1 MAKTLWSS
9 SVRAMCRSPL
19 RRQLHQLPPMPPAL
33 EEGCVPFLSQ
43 RTAQLLWTQ
52 WQAGLLQRLNDEV
65 QGTPLAGDSV
75 VETVMGTARD
85 RSKILAFNVAS
96 LALNNSFFLSG
107 LLPKDRQPNVAYPQP
122 STHAGAIPTFYGKT
136 LATAIADQY
145 GSLPQFKL
153 AFASAAMGCV
163 DNGFLWLV
171 KDEHGRL
178 GIVPTF
184 GAGTILV
191 HQRQQTGPR
200 DLSAGVQDG
209 RASADGA
216 PATEAPKEDAPAAAQ
231 RTPSRFESLAQ
242 SSATGAIGHHV
253 YPLLCVSLFE
263 HAWLGDYGFWG
274 KERYLTH
281 FFDCINWERAEQL
294 WGEDRM

>member
-1 MAKTLWSS
+1 MAGRMWSS
-9 SVRAMCRSPL
+9 GARAVRGAAQT
-19 RRQLHQLPPMPPAL
+19 RQLHQLPPMLPAL
-33 EEGCVPFLSQ
+33 SEGCEPFLSK
-43 RTAQLLWTQ
+43 RTTQLLWTQ

-65 QGTPLAGDSV
+65 QSTPLAAESV

-85 RSKILAFNVAS
+85 RAQVLAFNHAS

-107 LLPKDRQPNVAYPQP
+107 LLPKDKQPNKEYPQP
-122 STHAGAIPTFYGKT
+122 STHTGVIPTFYGKT

-153 AFASAAMGCV
+153 AFAAAGMGSV
-163 DNGFLWLV
+163 SNGYLWLV

-178 GIVPTF
+178 GIVPTY

-200 DLSAGVQDG
+200 DLAAGVQDG
-209 RASADGA
+209 RTSPDAAAETAQKD
-216 PATEAPKEDAPAAAQ
+216 EAPTPAPRAQ
-231 RTPSRFESLAQ
+231 NRFESLAQ
-242 SSATGAIGHHV
+242 SSASGAIGNNV
-253 YPLLCVSLFE
+253 YPLFCASLFE

-274 KERYLTH
+274 KERYLQR
-281 FFDCINWERAEQL
+281 FWDAVNWTRAEHL
-294 WGEDRM
+294 WGADRV

>member
-1 MAKTLWSS
+1 MALHWSS
-9 SVRAMCRSPL
+9 RVRAVCRVPL
-19 RRQLHQLPPMPPAL
+19 RRQLHQLPPIAPAVA
-33 EEGCVPFLSQ
+33 EGCAPFLSK
-43 RTAQLLWTQ
+43 RTTQMLWTQ

-65 QGTPLAGDSV
+65 KGSPLAADSV
-75 VETVMGTARD
+75 VDTVIGTARD
-85 RSKILAFNVAS
+85 RAHALAFQHAS

-107 LLPKDRQPNVAYPQP
+107 LLPKERQPNPEYPQP
-122 STHAGAIPTFYGKT
+122 STHTGTIPTFYGKT

-153 AFASAAMGCV
+153 AFAAAAMGSV

-178 GIVPTF
+178 GIVPTY

-191 HQRQQTGPR
+191 HQRRQTGPR
-200 DLSAGVQDG
+200 DLAAGVQDG
-209 RASADGA
+209 RTAADA
-216 PATEAPKEDAPAAAQ
+216 AAPAAPESAEEAPAPP

-242 SSATGAIGHHV
+242 SSATGAIGSNV
-253 YPLLCVSLFE
+253 YPLFCVSLFE

-274 KERYLTH
+274 KERYLSN
-281 FFDCINWERAEQL
+281 FFDCIHWERAEQL
-294 WGEDRM
+294 WGEDRV